1 MLRRRVSVLTPAVRA
16 ALRLGEV
23 SGTFQYAVCATDLER
38 FVLGSADEG
47 PAWAIPT
54 PYVSGRL
61 PLGTPAPP
69 AAFIAYDPYERGD
82 LDIEGYLADI
92 PYVATGGGNAY
103 NEVHY
108 ERPIRVGDDLVVD
121 VTFTDVFEKPG
132 RAGTLLFHTRR
143 ARYTTS
149 PEQGGDL
156 VASTICAH
164 IRAFDTTRWKDDPR

>member
-1 MLRRRVSVLTPAVRA
+1 MLRWRVSVLTPAVRA

-47 PAWAIPT
+47 PAWAMPT

-69 AAFIAYDPYERGD
+69 TAFIAYDPYERGD

-132 RAGTLLFHTRR
+132 REGTLLFHTRR